1 MTSKTLSMSSH
12 LKLVTEGPE
21 DRRRK
26 NLFVIH
32 SLRTALLVVVLL
44 MTLSFQIFQKQ
55 FINFDVWLPVYFVLL
70 LGFTFNSL
78 FLVAFT
84 FLEKKVWATATLLS
98 LDAVLV
104 TGLLNY
110 TGVNQS
116 LFVFLYFV
124 TILLTGLVYGR
135 KGAILMALWVGGLYA
150 WLLALNPF
158 VGGEGIYFSLGL
170 NMVAFFAVAGLSGTF
185 SEQIDFM
192 GMRLEE
198 SSKKIQILSNLND
211 LIVRNIPSGMIT
223 VNRDGDV
230 EFANPQAEE
239 ILKES
244 EIKGRPLSNVLPEV
258 YQILNQSEFNPE
270 QRSVRHEV
278 SWQVEGQM
286 RLIEVVA
293 SPLLNDEGA
302 DQGYLL
308 ILQDLTDLKKME
320 RQLRQKEKLAAVGQ
334 LAAGIAHEIRNPL
347 ASISGSIQLMAGS
360 PDVDP
365 EKVRLMNIVLR
376 EIDRLNNLI
385 TEFLEYVRPEE
396 VKKEAIDLN
405 ALVKEILEQIRFN
418 KNLRQDIQQKVELES
433 KNWITGNRDKL
444 KQALL
449 NIILNSYQAMEMVE
463 DAEISVSS
471 FDDKGKVV
479 LKISD
484 TGVGISSE
492 TLDRI
497 FEPFHTTKPKGTGLG
512 LAVTHKILEAH
523 DAVIGVESQPNIGT
537 TFRVEFPGEF
547 MGHPNEQKAQMRA

>member
-1 MTSKTLSMSSH
+1 MSKALPLSPH
-12 LKLVTEGPE
+12 LKLVTEGSE

-55 FINFDVWLPVYFVLL
+55 FINFDVWLPVYAVLL
-70 LGFTFNSL
+70 LGFIFNSI
-78 FLVAFT
+78 FLVSFS
-84 FLEKKVWATATLLS
+84 FLERKTWPTAALLT
-98 LDAVLV
+98 LDAILV
-104 TGLLNY
+104 TGLLNF

-116 LFVFLYFV
+116 LFIFLYFV

-135 KGAILMALWVGGLYA
+135 KGAILMALWVGGLYC

-170 NMVAFFAVAGLSGTF
+170 NIVAFFAVAGLSGTF

-198 SSKKIQILSNLND
+198 SSKKIQILSNLNE

-223 VNRDGDV
+223 VGKDGSV
-230 EFANPQAEE
+230 EFANHQAEA
-239 ILKES
+239 ILQDQNL
-244 EIKGRPLSNVLPEV
+244 KGRPLSNVLPEIF
-258 YQILNQSEFNPE
+258 QILNQFLFSPE
-270 QRSVRHEV
+270 ERSLRHEV
-278 SWQVEGQM
+278 EWQTDNQT

-293 SPLLNDEGA
+293 SPMVNEDGQE
-302 DQGYLL
+302 QGYLL
-308 ILQDLTDLKKME
+308 ILQDLTDIKKME

-347 ASISGSIQLMAGS
+347 ASISGSIQLLAGS

-365 EKVRLMNIVLR
+365 EKARLMNIVLR

-405 ALVKEILEQIRFN
+405 ALLKEILEQIRFN
-418 KNLRQDIQQKVELES
+418 KSLRQDIEQKVELEA

-449 NIILNSYQAMEMVE
+449 NIILNSYQAMDKVSE
-463 DAEISVSS
+463 AEIEVAS

-479 LKISD
+479 IKISD
-484 TGVGISSE
+484 SGVGISPE
-492 TLDRI
+492 TIDRI

-512 LAVTHKILEAH
+512 LAVTHKILAAH
-523 DAVIGVESQPNIGT
+523 DAVVSVESQPEKGT
-537 TFRVEFPGEF
+537 TFRIEFPGDF